1 MKEDGPELSDKDR
14 RAIEAIRRE
23 LDLEFGD
30 VWDEA
35 QIHPERSK
43 RRKTGRHTGLV
54 VGLGI
59 LAVVTLVAATAF
71 VASRVPAPV
80 PDGHPRES
88 AAISGVDLA
97 GGSGSAPLV
106 ERGGDSGP
114 VSVDLT
120 ASPPARVSRSDVMP
134 GRTGYVRVKRS
145 EPPCPPS
152 TRVAT
157 PPRRPDG
164 SLASARRGS
173 AARGDSQPSTIMALA
188 NPVREP
194 RHVEAP

>member
-1 MKEDGPELSDKDR
+1 MKEDGPELSDQDK
-14 RAIEAIRRE
+14 RAIEGIRRE
-23 LDLEFGD
+23 LDREFGD

-35 QIHPERSK
+35 PIHPERSK

-80 PDGHPRES
+80 PYGHPRGGAS
-88 AAISGVDLA
+88 ISGVDLA
-97 GGSGSAPLV
+97 GASGSAPLI

-114 VSVDLT
+114 GSTDLT
-120 ASPPARVSRSDVMP
+120 ASPPARESRSAVTP
-134 GRTGYVRVKRS
+134 GQTGYVRVKRS

-152 TRVAT
+152 TRVAAR
-157 PPRRPDG
+157 PRRHDAP
-164 SLASARRGS
+164 LASARSGS
-173 AARGDSQPSTIMALA
+173 AARGDSRPSTIMALA
-188 NPVREP
+188 NPMREP

>member
-1 MKEDGPELSDKDR
+1 MKEDGPELSDQDK

-23 LDLEFGD
+23 LDREFGD

-35 QIHPERSK
+35 PIHPERSK
-43 RRKTGRHTGLV
+43 RRKAGRHTGLV

-80 PDGHPRES
+80 PYGHPQES

-97 GGSGSAPLV
+97 GGSGSAPV
-106 ERGGDSGP
+106 IDGDSGP
-114 VSVDLT
+114 VSMDLT
-120 ASPPARVSRSDVMP
+120 VSPSARESRSHVMP

-157 PPRRPDG
+157 PPRRPDA

-173 AARGDSQPSTIMALA
+173 AARGDSRPSTVMALA

>member
-1 MKEDGPELSDKDR
+1 MKEDGPELSDQDK

-23 LDLEFGD
+23 LDREFGD

-35 QIHPERSK
+35 PIHPERSK
-43 RRKTGRHTGLV
+43 RRHKGLV
-54 VGLGI
+54 VGVGI

-80 PDGHPRES
+80 PYGDPRES

-97 GGSGSAPLV
+97 GGSGSA
-106 ERGGDSGP
+106 RGGDSGP
-114 VSVDLT
+114 VSVDVT
-120 ASPPARVSRSDVMP
+120 ASPPARASRSDVTP
-134 GRTGYVRVKRS
+134 GQTGYVRVKRS

-157 PPRRPDG
+157 PPRRPDA

-173 AARGDSQPSTIMALA
+173 TARGDSQPSTVMALA